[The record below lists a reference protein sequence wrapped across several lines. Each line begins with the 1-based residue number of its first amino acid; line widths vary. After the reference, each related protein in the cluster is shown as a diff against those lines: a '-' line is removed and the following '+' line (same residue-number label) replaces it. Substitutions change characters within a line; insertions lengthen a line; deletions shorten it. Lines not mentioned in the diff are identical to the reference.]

1 LSDIVGSF
9 YLSPK
14 GTDFLLMEDNEKQQ
28 HPSRKI
34 GGGQF
39 IVPEASGSGPTK
51 KELFAWLCTRSWV
64 QWIAWVREV
73 LEDEEGPGNA
83 G

>member
-1 LSDIVGSF
+1 LKF
-9 YLSPK
+9 FLSPK

-34 GGGQF
+34 GGGQLIF
-39 IVPEASGSGPTK
+39 PEASGIAPTK
-51 KELFAWLCTRSWV
+51 TELFAWLCTRFAGSV
-64 QWIAWVREV
+64 DCRVREV
-73 LEDEEGPGNA
+73 LEDKEGLGNA